1 MQLASIKA
9 PGNDRFVGSSIDNT
23 NDEEEGEAE
32 EDDDMD
38 DSGSQGFE
46 QEEDEVEVRDGS
58 FSRTHVLSV
67 VLRYFALT
75 SLNFAVLR
83 AVRVHFRRV
92 DVNRFNVN
100 RLLERLQ
107 CQIMAR
113 TPASW
118 ADVSHRIKDGER
130 RVGFGERSINRHRK
144 CCLPASR
151 RWKSKRLGSVG
162 VF

>member
-46 QEEDEVEVRDGS
+46 QEEDEVEVCDGS
-58 FSRTHVLSV
+58 LSRTHVLSV
-67 VLRYFALT
+67 FFTRAATLFIFALT

-83 AVRVHFRRV
+83 AVRVHF
-92 DVNRFNVN
+92 
-100 RLLERLQ
+100 
-107 CQIMAR
+107 
-113 TPASW
+113 W
-118 ADVSHRIKDGER
+118 
-130 RVGFGERSINRHRK
+130 
-144 CCLPASR
+144 
-151 RWKSKRLGSVG
+151 
-162 VF
+162 

>member
-67 VLRYFALT
+67 TF
-75 SLNFAVLR
+75 
-83 AVRVHFRRV
+83 RV
-92 DVNRFNVN
+92 DVVK
-100 RLLERLQ
+100 LCSTEG
-107 CQIMAR
+107 C
-113 TPASW
+113 P
-118 ADVSHRIKDGER
+118 
-130 RVGFGERSINRHRK
+130 
-144 CCLPASR
+144 CPLPASR
-151 RWKSKRLGSVG
+151 RKSI
-162 VF
+162 